1 MTPFG
6 IKLRQLREKKGMT
19 LTTMAK
25 TLGITSAYL
34 SQLETGKRGQPSAVM
49 VDRICAILGLIWD
62 DAEALKDL
70 ARLSKPRAVID
81 TTDLGAEATRAANL
95 MAEVLPRVD
104 DEEARLMAEW
114 LEERRKSL

>member
-95 MAEVLPRVD
+95 MAEVLPRVN

>member
-1 MTPFG
+1 MSPFG

>member
-6 IKLRQLREKKGMT
+6 LKLRQLRQDKGITMAM
-19 LTTMAK
+19 MAK

-34 SQLETGKRGQPSAVM
+34 SQLETGKKGQPSAVM
-49 VDRICAILGLIWD
+49 VDQICAMLGLIWD

-81 TTDLGAEATRAANL
+81 TSALGAEATRAANL
-95 MAEVLPRVD
+95 MAEVLPRVGE
-104 DEEARLMAEW
+104 EEAKLMAEW
-114 LEERRKSL
+114 LSERRQNL

>member
-6 IKLRQLREKKGMT
+6 IKSRQLREKKGMT

>member
-1 MTPFG
+1 
-6 IKLRQLREKKGMT
+6 
-19 LTTMAK
+19 
-25 TLGITSAYL
+25 
-34 SQLETGKRGQPSAVM
+34 
-49 VDRICAILGLIWD
+49 
-62 DAEALKDL
+62 
-70 ARLSKPRAVID
+70 LSKPRAVID

>member
-95 MAEVLPRVD
+95 MAEVLLRVD